1 MEKPQ
6 IPHTKKE
13 KFLKAL
19 ETNLGIVS
27 HAANAVKID
36 RSTPYRW
43 AREDQDF
50 ANKMEEIQ
58 NLVLDFAES
67 KLYKLVAEGNPV
79 ATIFLL
85 KTKGKSRGYVEKHI
99 QELTGPEG
107 KDIDINIEVIHKN
120 KD

>member
-50 ANKMEEIQ
+50 ANKME
-58 NLVLDFAES
+58 
-67 KLYKLVAEGNPV
+67 
-79 ATIFLL
+79 
-85 KTKGKSRGYVEKHI
+85 
-99 QELTGPEG
+99 
-107 KDIDINIEVIHKN
+107 
-120 KD
+120 